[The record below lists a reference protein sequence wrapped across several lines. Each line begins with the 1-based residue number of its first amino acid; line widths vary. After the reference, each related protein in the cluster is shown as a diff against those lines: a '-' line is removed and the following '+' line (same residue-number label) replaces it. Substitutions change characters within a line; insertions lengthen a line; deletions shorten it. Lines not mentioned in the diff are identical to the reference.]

1 MVKRKAS
8 ESIDEWLKEGE
19 SASVARQQTTEI
31 ATEPNPALPSP
42 TVESVPP
49 QVTEEAVAVA
59 PADVEVTD
67 DEAANWFWSLLEQS
81 GYKRW

>member
-19 SASVARQQTTEI
+19 IASAAKTQASDIAPEPKLVLSPPIVEANSV
-31 ATEPNPALPSP
+31 
-42 TVESVPP
+42 
-49 QVTEEAVAVA
+49 QVIEGSAAVA

-67 DEAANWFWSLLEQS
+67 DEATN
-81 GYKRW
+81 